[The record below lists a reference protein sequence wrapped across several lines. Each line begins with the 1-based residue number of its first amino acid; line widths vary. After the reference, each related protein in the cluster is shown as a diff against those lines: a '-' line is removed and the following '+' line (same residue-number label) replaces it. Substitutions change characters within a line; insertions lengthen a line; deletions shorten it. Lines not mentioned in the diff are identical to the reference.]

1 MIHFFKHLF
10 GMCGEAHPNIF
21 TILLGAT
28 GAHQAFSFIK
38 FKIKTHA
45 RKINGGSYYYISY
58 LLHQKFIKI
67 I

>member
-1 MIHFFKHLF
+1 MIEFLRHLF
-10 GMCGEAHPNIF
+10 GFCGEHWHPNIF

-45 RKINGGSYYYISY
+45 RKISR
-58 LLHQKFIKI
+58 
-67 I
+67 